1 MSKRAHIGSRLRER
15 RILLALKQADLARDV
30 GISPAYLNL
39 IEHNKRRI
47 GGKLLLDLARALGV
61 DPSLLIEGAEAAL
74 LEGLRDAAASLG
86 GQGAVAPSST
96 GEGAL
101 SPQQAPLGPIP
112 EVDRIDDLAARYPGW
127 SALVAA
133 QHGRIA
139 ALERTVEA
147 LTDRLTHDPFLSA
160 SLHEVLSTVTAIR
173 STAGILANGEAVD
186 PEWQARFHRNIYEDS
201 RRLAESSQ
209 ALVAYLDAAP
219 EAQEGLSAPQDEV
232 EAWLKNAGFHMPAL
246 EGAES
251 DKIDDAMIEA
261 ATQLRSAPARQ
272 LARGWLARYRRDA
285 ARMPLAQMEAA
296 VEELGPDPA
305 QLATRFG
312 VSLAAAMRRLGALP
326 IPEGGAA
333 RYGVV
338 ICDGSGTLTFRQPI
352 EGFALPRFGAA
363 CPLWP
368 LYRALANPG
377 TPVRAQVAQ
386 SGPNARQYIA
396 YAICQPRGTPSFDA
410 PPILEATML
419 ILPADKLSDHA
430 LGIGSSCRICAR
442 DACAARREPSI
453 MADGL

>member
-1 MSKRAHIGSRLRER
+1 MSKRAHTGSRLRER

-61 DPSLLIEGAEAAL
+61 DPGLLIEGAEAAL
-74 LEGLRDAAASLG
+74 LAGLRDAAASLG
-86 GQGAVAPSST
+86 GAGGAIAAPKD
-96 GEGAL
+96 GAAL
-101 SPQQAPLGPIP
+101 APQTALNAAP
-112 EVDRIDDLAARYPGW
+112 EVERIDDLAARYPGW
-127 SALVAA
+127 SALIAA

-160 SLHEVLSTVTAIR
+160 SLHEVLSSVTSIR

-232 EAWLKNAGFHMPAL
+232 EAWLTDAGFHMPAL
-246 EGAES
+246 EGADEAKVS
-251 DKIDDAMIEA
+251 EAMIDA

-272 LARGWLARYRRDA
+272 LARGWLTRYSRDA
-285 ARMPLAQMEAA
+285 ARMPLAQMQAA
-296 VEELGPDPA
+296 LQELGPDPA
-305 QLATRFG
+305 LLAARFG

-326 IPEGGAA
+326 IDPGAGA
-333 RYGVV
+333 RCGVV
-338 ICDGSGTLTFRQPI
+338 ICDGSGTITFRQPL

-386 SGPNARQYIA
+386 SGPNARQYIT
-396 YAICQPRGTPSFDA
+396 YAICQTRGRPSFDA

-419 ILPADKLSDHA
+419 ILPAQKLSDDS

-442 DACAARREPSI
+442 EACAARREPSI

>member
-1 MSKRAHIGSRLRER
+1 M
-15 RILLALKQADLARDV
+15 ARDV

-47 GGKLLLDLARALGV
+47 GGKLLIDLARALGV

-86 GQGAVAPSST
+86 GQGLGRQDLGRQGLS
-96 GEGAL
+96 GQGA
-101 SPQQAPLGPIP
+101 SGPQNAPLALIP
-112 EVDRIDDLAARYPGW
+112 EVDRIDDLAARFPGW
-127 SALVAA
+127 SALIAA

-160 SLHEVLSTVTAIR
+160 SLHEVLSSVTAIR

-209 ALVAYLDAAP
+209 ALVAYLDAEP

-232 EAWLKNAGFHMPAL
+232 EAWLKDAGYHMPAL
-246 EGAES
+246 EGA
-251 DKIDDAMIEA
+251 DKGKVGETMIAA

-272 LARGWLARYRRDA
+272 LARGWLTRYSRDA
-285 ARMPLAQMEAA
+285 ARMPLAQMQAA
-296 VEELGPDPA
+296 VQELGPDPA
-305 QLATRFG
+305 LLAARFD

-326 IPEGGAA
+326 VPEGEAT

-377 TPVRAQVAQ
+377 TPVRTQVAQ
-386 SGPNARQYIA
+386 SGPNARQYIIH
-396 YAICQPRGTPSFDA
+396 AICQTRGEPSFDA

-419 ILPADKLSDHA
+419 ITPAQKLSQEA

-442 DACAARREPSI
+442 EACAARREPSI
-453 MADGL
+453 MAEGL

>member
-1 MSKRAHIGSRLRER
+1 MPKRAHTGSRLRER

-61 DPSLLIEGAEAAL
+61 DPGLLIEGAEAAL

-86 GQGAVAPSST
+86 GQGREQT
-96 GEGAL
+96 TTKEGAAQFPL
-101 SPQQAPLGPIP
+101 SGAP
-112 EVDRIDDLAARYPGW
+112 ETDRIDDLAARYPGW
-127 SALVAA
+127 SALIAA

-160 SLHEVLSTVTAIR
+160 SLHEVLSSVTAIR

-186 PEWQARFHRNIYEDS
+186 PEWQARFHRNMYEDS
-201 RRLAESSQ
+201 RRLADSSQ
-209 ALVAYLDAAP
+209 ALVAYLDAEP

-232 EAWLKNAGFHMPAL
+232 EAWLKDAGFHMPAL
-246 EGAES
+246 EGADGPQTGE
-251 DKIDDAMIEA
+251 AMIDA
-261 ATQLRSAPARQ
+261 AVQLRSAPARQ
-272 LARGWLARYRRDA
+272 LAQGWLTRYSRDA
-285 ARMPLAQMEAA
+285 ARMPLEAMQAA
-296 VEELGPDPA
+296 VNELGPDPA
-305 QLATRFG
+305 LLAARFG

-326 IPEGGAA
+326 IPANEASVF
-333 RYGVV
+333 GVV

-386 SGPNARQYIA
+386 SGPNARQYIIH
-396 YAICQPRGTPSFDA
+396 AICQTRGTPSFDA

-419 ILPADKLSDHA
+419 ITPANKASNQA

-442 DACAARREPSI
+442 DACPARREPSI
-453 MADGL
+453 MAGGL